1 MAKKIDIE
9 ESKNDD
15 SIRMMISDLKRK
27 QEQINLGGGQSKID
41 KQHAKGKLIA
51 RERID
56 FLLDDKDNCIEI
68 GSFVGDGMYE
78 EYGGCP
84 SGGVVVKIGY
94 VSKKLCIIVA
104 NDATVKAGAW
114 FPITAK
120 KNLRA
125 QEISIENRLPIIY
138 LVDSAG
144 VFLPMQD
151 EIFPDKEHFG

>member
-9 ESKNDD
+9 KSKNDG

-27 QEQINLGGGQSKID
+27 QEKINLGGGQKKID
-41 KQHAKGKLIA
+41 KQHEKGKLTA

-56 FLLDDKDNCIEI
+56 FLLDDEENCIEI

-94 VSKKLCIIVA
+94 VSKQLCDVLI
-104 NDATVKAGAW
+104 
-114 FPITAK
+114 
-120 KNLRA
+120 
-125 QEISIENRLPIIY
+125 
-138 LVDSAG
+138 
-144 VFLPMQD
+144 
-151 EIFPDKEHFG
+151 